1 MVKKIIEYLNL
12 NHIGFLEIGVALYP
26 ILAGYSYGVI
36 KGNMVFLILL
46 AIISLFRNSISI
58 STKWLNILSLFV
70 VVHEA
75 LLMLIIPVKGYFI
88 NSTISILIICLC
100 IIPISRAINYAK
112 LVGSLNWVSI
122 ISIGG
127 LIYQVGIVMSGGTVS
142 PLKIPFMPDLDSGS
156 RLFEVVTR
164 PTSFFWEPAALVT
177 FLMIPLFISLTQKKY
192 LWTGILIL
200 AMFLSTSSTGIL
212 MSIVMLIVYVL
223 TQKISFRTRLF
234 VVVFGLSL
242 TFALLNSSYF
252 EAGVNKIENID
263 PEKNARLM
271 NGLFLYKS
279 LDTSETIFGIE
290 AANVDDYYAK
300 HGGIYF
306 GFGNIFVPAFWLT
319 LAKYGVIG
327 LIIFIGLYI
336 NFIIKDRTLL
346 PYIIVLFISM
356 FFQSISIGS
365 SGFAYQL
372 IFLYSYIGNKIKV
385 SRPQQQ
391 LGL

>member
-1 MVKKIIEYLNL
+1 M
-12 NHIGFLEIGVALYP
+12 GFIMLHET
-26 ILAGYSYGVI
+26 IL
-36 KGNMVFLILL
+36 M
-46 AIISLFRNSISI
+46 AIISPTSY
-58 STKWLNILSLFV
+58 
-70 VVHEA
+70 H
-75 LLMLIIPVKGYFI
+75 I
-88 NSTISILIICLC
+88 NNTISILIICLC
-100 IIPISRAINYAK
+100 IIPISRAIDYAK
-112 LVGSLNWVSI
+112 LVGSLNWISI
-122 ISIGG
+122 ISIVG
-127 LIYQVGIVMSGGTVS
+127 LIYQVGIIMSGGSVS
-142 PLKIPFMPDLDSGS
+142 PLKIPFMPDLGSES

-234 VVVFGLSL
+234 VVVFGLGL

-252 EAGVNKIENID
+252 EAGVNKIENTD

-271 NGLFLYKS
+271 NGIFLYKS
-279 LDTSETIFGIE
+279 LDTSEKIFGIE
-290 AANVDDYYAK
+290 AANVDDYYNV
-300 HGGIYF
+300 HGGLYY
-306 GFGNIFVPAFWLT
+306 GRGNVFIPAFWLT

-356 FFQSISIGS
+356 FFQSMSIGS

-372 IFLYSYIGNKIKV
+372 IFLYSYVNRHLI
-385 SRPQQQ
+385 SRRIQSINN
-391 LGL
+391 